1 MLLVAVTMLATGC
14 LSFVLMIV
22 ATALYQTL
30 NARQLRQQRL
40 HQVRC
45 QLPAMM
51 ELLAMLLTAGL
62 PLMAAMQQLLSQG
75 SHNSLQKELR
85 MVVAAVRTGEPWVTA
100 MQRFRERNPV
110 AEVSMFVTML
120 IQSSQ
125 HGGALSGLLGEQAA
139 SFRQTL
145 AEEVEQQAQ
154 ELPVRLL
161 LPLIVFVFPATML
174 PFIGIIAAKVM
185 WQT

>member
-1 MLLVAVTMLATGC
+1 MLLVLVTMLAAGC
-14 LSFVLMIV
+14 LSFVLMVIGMAV
-22 ATALYQTL
+22 FKALD
-30 NARQLRQQRL
+30 ARQLRIQRL
-40 HQVRC
+40 HRVRC

-75 SHNSLQKELR
+75 RQNALQQELR
-85 MVVAAVRTGEPWVTA
+85 LVVAAVRTGEPWVNA
-100 MQRFRERNPV
+100 MQNFRQRNPV